1 MALARTDV
9 VCGLDIGTT
18 KTAAVIA
25 SINREGP
32 IDIIGFGVAPS
43 CGLRKGVVTDL
54 EETVKSVEAAMES
67 AERMAGLHVSGAFI
81 GVTGEHVKSLNS
93 HGIVAVSGEDREVA
107 PVDVKRVVDA
117 STIITL
123 PAERQLIHTLPRE
136 YTVDGQ
142 NGITDPVGM
151 SAMRLE
157 VDTHIVTAGSS
168 FIANVLKCVHR
179 AGIEPTAVIFDPL
192 AAGAAV
198 LLPDERNA
206 GVVLLDIG
214 GGTTD
219 VAVYWGGGVYHTW
232 TVPVGGDIVTND
244 IALGLKTSFGEAENI
259 KMAYGTADV
268 AADLGDQTF
277 EVKALSGRT
286 TRPAAKHFLRQIIVA
301 RMTEIFKLVRANL
314 ADNCPP
320 EVMLAELVLTGGGA
334 QLAGVDALAADL
346 FDLPARVGTPMH
358 VGGLTEAIKHPA
370 YAAAVGLVIFGAK
383 SESATQPARANG
395 KGMWHKVSSWFSEVM
410 G

>member
-1 MALARTDV
+1 MARSDV
-9 VCGLDIGTT
+9 ICGLDIGTS

-25 SINREGP
+25 SVGRDGP
-32 IDIIGFGVAPS
+32 IDIIGFGVSPS
-43 CGLRKGVVTDL
+43 SGLRKGVVTDL
-54 EETVKSVEAAMES
+54 EETVKSIEAAMET
-67 AERMAGLHVSGAFI
+67 AERMAGLHVSQAFV

-93 HGIVAVSGEDREVA
+93 HGIVAVSGEDREVG
-107 PVDVKRVVDA
+107 PLDVKRVVDA

-123 PAERQLIHTLPRE
+123 PAERQLVHTLPRE
-136 YTVDGQ
+136 YVVDGQ

-151 SAMRLE
+151 SAIRLE
-157 VDTHIVTAGSS
+157 VDTHIVTAASS

-179 AGIEPTAVIFDPL
+179 AGIEPSGVIFDPL

-198 LLPDERNA
+198 LLPEERNA

-232 TVPVGGDIVTND
+232 TIPVGGDLVTND
-244 IALGLKTSFGEAENI
+244 IALGLKTSHGEAENVKI
-259 KMAYGTADV
+259 AYGTANV

-277 EVKALSGRT
+277 EVKAVSGRT

-301 RMTEIFKLVRANL
+301 RMTEIFKIVRSNL
-314 ADNCPP
+314 AENCPP

-334 QLAGVDALAADL
+334 ELAGIDALAADL
-346 FDLPARVGTPMH
+346 FDLPARIGTPMH

-370 YAAAVGLVIFGAK
+370 YATAVGLALFGHGA
-383 SESATQPARANG
+383 EGAVQPARTNG
-395 KGMWHKVSSWFSEVM
+395 KGVWHRVTSWVSEVF

>member
-1 MALARTDV
+1 LARSDV
-9 VCGLDIGTT
+9 ICGLDIGTT
-18 KTAAVIA
+18 KTASVIA
-25 SINREGP
+25 TVGRDGP

-43 CGLRKGVVTDL
+43 SGLRKGVVTDL
-54 EETVKSVEAAMES
+54 EETVKSIEAAMEN
-67 AERMAGLHVSGAFI
+67 AERMAGLHVATAFV
-81 GVTGEHVKSLNS
+81 GVTGEHIKSLNS
-93 HGIVAVSGEDREVA
+93 HGIVAVSGEDREVS
-107 PVDVKRVVDA
+107 PLDVKRVVDA

-179 AGIEPTAVIFDPL
+179 AGIEPAGVIFDPL

-268 AADLGDQTF
+268 AAELGDETF

-301 RMTEIFKLVRANL
+301 RMTEIFKLVRSNL
-314 ADNCPP
+314 AENCPP

-334 QLAGVDALAADL
+334 ELAGVDALAADI

-358 VGGLTEAIKHPA
+358 VGGLTEAIKRPA
-370 YAAAVGLVIFGAK
+370 YAAVVGIVLFGAK
-383 SESATQPARANG
+383 SEGGLQPARTNG
-395 KGMWHKVSSWFSEVM
+395 KGVWHKVSSWFSEVM

>member
-1 MALARTDV
+1 LARSDV

-25 SINREGP
+25 TLGRDGP
-32 IDIIGFGVAPS
+32 VDIVGFGVAPS
-43 CGLRKGVVTDL
+43 SGLRKGVVTDL
-54 EETVKSVEAAMES
+54 EETVKSIEAAMEA
-67 AERMAGLHVSGAFI
+67 AERMAGVHVSHAFV
-81 GVTGEHVKSLNS
+81 GGTGEHVKSLNS
-93 HGIVAVSGEDREVA
+93 HGIVAVSGEDREVG
-107 PVDVKRVVDA
+107 PLDVKRVVDA

-136 YTVDGQ
+136 YVVDGQ

-151 SAMRLE
+151 SAARLE

-168 FIANVLKCVHR
+168 FVANVLKCVHR
-179 AGIEPTAVIFDPL
+179 AGIEPNGVIFEPL

-198 LLPDERNA
+198 LLPEERNA
-206 GVVLLDIG
+206 GVVLLDVG

-232 TVPVGGDIVTND
+232 TVPVGGDLITND
-244 IALGLKTSFGEAENI
+244 IALGLKTSHGEAENV
-259 KMAYGTADV
+259 KLAFGTTDV
-268 AADLGDQTF
+268 AADLADATF
-277 EVKALSGRT
+277 EVKAVSGRT

-301 RMTEIFKLVRANL
+301 RMTEIFKIVRSNL
-314 ADNCPP
+314 AENCPP

-334 QLAGVDALAADL
+334 ELAGIDALAADI
-346 FDLPARVGTPMH
+346 FDLPARIGTPMR

-370 YAAAVGLVIFGAK
+370 YAAVVGLVLFGAK
-383 SESATQPARANG
+383 SEGAVQPARTNG
-395 KGMWHKVSSWFSEVM
+395 KGVWHRVTSWVSEVF

>member
-1 MALARTDV
+1 LARSDV

-25 SINREGP
+25 TLVRDGP
-32 IDIIGFGVAPS
+32 VDIVGFGVAPS
-43 CGLRKGVVTDL
+43 SGLRKGVVTDL
-54 EETVKSVEAAMES
+54 EETVKSIEAAMEA
-67 AERMAGLHVSGAFI
+67 AERMAGVHVSHAFV

-93 HGIVAVSGEDREVA
+93 HGIVAVSGEDREVG
-107 PVDVKRVVDA
+107 PLDVKRVVDA

-136 YTVDGQ
+136 YVVDGQ

-151 SAMRLE
+151 SAARLE

-168 FIANVLKCVHR
+168 FVANVLKCVHR
-179 AGIEPTAVIFDPL
+179 AGIEPNGVIFEPL

-198 LLPDERNA
+198 LLPEERNA
-206 GVVLLDIG
+206 GVVLLDVG

-232 TVPVGGDIVTND
+232 TVPVGGDLITND
-244 IALGLKTSFGEAENI
+244 IALGLKTSHGEAENV
-259 KMAYGTADV
+259 KLAFGTADV
-268 AADLGDQTF
+268 AADLADATF
-277 EVKALSGRT
+277 EVKAVSGRT

-301 RMTEIFKLVRANL
+301 RMTEIFKIVRSNL
-314 ADNCPP
+314 AENCPP

-334 QLAGVDALAADL
+334 ELAGIDALAADI
-346 FDLPARVGTPMH
+346 FDLPARIGTPMR

-370 YAAAVGLVIFGAK
+370 YAAVVGLVLFGAK
-383 SESATQPARANG
+383 SEGAVQPARTNG
-395 KGMWHKVSSWFSEVM
+395 KGVWHRVTSLVSEVF

>member
-1 MALARTDV
+1 MARSDV

-25 SINREGP
+25 SVGREGP
-32 IDIIGFGVAPS
+32 VDIIGFGVAPS
-43 CGLRKGVVTDL
+43 SGLRKGVVTDL
-54 EETVKSVEAAMES
+54 EETVKSIEAAMEA
-67 AERMAGLHVSGAFI
+67 AERMAGVHVSQAFV

-93 HGIVAVSGEDREVA
+93 HGIVAVSGEDREVG
-107 PVDVKRVVDA
+107 PLDVKRVVDA

-136 YTVDGQ
+136 YVVDGQ

-151 SAMRLE
+151 SAARLE

-179 AGIEPTAVIFDPL
+179 AGIEPSGVIFEPL

-198 LLPDERNA
+198 LLPEERNA

-232 TVPVGGDIVTND
+232 TVPVGG
-244 IALGLKTSFGEAENI
+244 
-259 KMAYGTADV
+259 
-268 AADLGDQTF
+268 
-277 EVKALSGRT
+277 
-286 TRPAAKHFLRQIIVA
+286 
-301 RMTEIFKLVRANL
+301 
-314 ADNCPP
+314 
-320 EVMLAELVLTGGGA
+320 
-334 QLAGVDALAADL
+334 
-346 FDLPARVGTPMH
+346 
-358 VGGLTEAIKHPA
+358 
-370 YAAAVGLVIFGAK
+370 
-383 SESATQPARANG
+383 
-395 KGMWHKVSSWFSEVM
+395 
-410 G
+410 

>member
-1 MALARTDV
+1 MARSDV

-25 SINREGP
+25 SVGREGP
-32 IDIIGFGVAPS
+32 VDIIGFGVAPS
-43 CGLRKGVVTDL
+43 SGLRKGVVTDL
-54 EETVKSVEAAMES
+54 EETVKSIEAAMEA
-67 AERMAGLHVSGAFI
+67 AERMAGVHVSQAFV

-93 HGIVAVSGEDREVA
+93 HGIVAVSGEDREVG
-107 PVDVKRVVDA
+107 PLDVKRVVDA

-136 YTVDGQ
+136 YVVDGQ

-151 SAMRLE
+151 SAARLE

-179 AGIEPTAVIFDPL
+179 AGIEPSGVIFEPL

-198 LLPDERNA
+198 LLPEERNA

-232 TVPVGGDIVTND
+232 TVPVGGDLITND
-244 IALGLKTSFGEAENI
+244 IALGLKTSHGEAENV
-259 KMAYGTADV
+259 KVAFGTADV
-268 AADLGDQTF
+268 AADLADGTF
-277 EVKALSGRT
+277 EVKAVSGRT

-301 RMTEIFKLVRANL
+301 RTTEILKIVRSNL
-314 ADNCPP
+314 AENCPP

-334 QLAGVDALAADL
+334 ELTGIDALAADL
-346 FDLPARVGTPMH
+346 FDLPARIGTPMH

-370 YAAAVGLVIFGAK
+370 YAAVVGLVLFGAK
-383 SESATQPARANG
+383 SDGAIQPARSNG
-395 KGMWHKVSSWFSEVM
+395 KGVWHRVSSWVSEVF

>member
-1 MALARTDV
+1 LARSDV
-9 VCGLDIGTT
+9 MCGLDIGTT
-18 KTAAVIA
+18 KTAVVIA
-25 SINREGP
+25 SVGRDGP
-32 IDIIGFGVAPS
+32 IDVIGFGVAPS
-43 CGLRKGVVTDL
+43 SGLRKGVVTDL
-54 EETVKSVEAAMES
+54 EETVRSVEAAMEN
-67 AERMAGLHVSGAFI
+67 AERMAGVHVSTAFV
-81 GVTGEHVKSLNS
+81 GLTGEHIKSLNS
-93 HGIVAVSGEDREVA
+93 HGIVAVSGEDREVS
-107 PVDVKRVVDA
+107 PLDVKRVVDA

-123 PAERQLIHTLPRE
+123 PADRQLVHTLPRE

-168 FIANVLKCVHR
+168 FVANVLKCVHR
-179 AGIEPTAVIFDPL
+179 AGIEPAGVIFNPL

-232 TVPVGGDIVTND
+232 TVPVGGDIVSND

-259 KMAYGTADV
+259 KTAYGTADLGV
-268 AADLGDQTF
+268 DLGDETF

-301 RMTEIFKLVRANL
+301 RMTEIFKLVRSNL
-314 ADNCPP
+314 AQTCPP

-334 QLAGVDALAADL
+334 ELCGVDSLAADL

-358 VGGLTEAIKHPA
+358 IGGLTEAIKHPA
-370 YAAAVGLVIFGAK
+370 YAEAVGLVLFAAKAEGAV
-383 SESATQPARANG
+383 QPARANG
-395 KGMWHKVSSWFSEVM
+395 KGVWHKVSSWFSEVM

>member
-1 MALARTDV
+1 LARSDV

-25 SINREGP
+25 TLGRDGP
-32 IDIIGFGVAPS
+32 VDIVGFGVAPS
-43 CGLRKGVVTDL
+43 SGLRKGVVTDL
-54 EETVKSVEAAMES
+54 EETVKSIEAAMEA
-67 AERMAGLHVSGAFI
+67 AERMAGVHVSHAFV

-93 HGIVAVSGEDREVA
+93 HGIVAVSGEDREVG
-107 PVDVKRVVDA
+107 PLDVKRVVDA

-136 YTVDGQ
+136 YVVDGQ

-151 SAMRLE
+151 SAARLE

-168 FIANVLKCVHR
+168 FVANVLKCVHR
-179 AGIEPTAVIFDPL
+179 AGIEPNGVIFEPL

-198 LLPDERNA
+198 LLPEERNA
-206 GVVLLDIG
+206 GVVLLDVG

-232 TVPVGGDIVTND
+232 TVPVGGDLITND
-244 IALGLKTSFGEAENI
+244 IALGLKTSHGEAENV
-259 KMAYGTADV
+259 KLAFGTADV
-268 AADLGDQTF
+268 AADLADATF
-277 EVKALSGRT
+277 EVKAVSGRT

-301 RMTEIFKLVRANL
+301 RMTEIFKIVRSNL
-314 ADNCPP
+314 AENCPP

-334 QLAGVDALAADL
+334 ELAGIDALAADI
-346 FDLPARVGTPMH
+346 FDLPARIGTPMR

-370 YAAAVGLVIFGAK
+370 YAAVVGLVLFGAK
-383 SESATQPARANG
+383 SEGAVQPARTNG
-395 KGMWHKVSSWFSEVM
+395 KGVWHRVTSWVSEVF

>member
-1 MALARTDV
+1 MARSDV

-25 SINREGP
+25 TLGRDGP
-32 IDIIGFGVAPS
+32 VDIVGFGVAPS
-43 CGLRKGVVTDL
+43 SGLRKGVVTDL
-54 EETVKSVEAAMES
+54 EETVKSIEAAMEA
-67 AERMAGLHVSGAFI
+67 AERMAGVHVSHAFV

-93 HGIVAVSGEDREVA
+93 HGIVAVSGEDREVG
-107 PVDVKRVVDA
+107 PLDVKRVVDA

-136 YTVDGQ
+136 YVVDGQ

-151 SAMRLE
+151 SAARLE

-168 FIANVLKCVHR
+168 FVANVLKCVHR
-179 AGIEPTAVIFDPL
+179 AGIEPNGVIFEPL

-198 LLPDERNA
+198 LLPEERNA
-206 GVVLLDIG
+206 GVVLLDVG

-232 TVPVGGDIVTND
+232 TVPVGGDLITND
-244 IALGLKTSFGEAENI
+244 IALGLKTSHGEAENV
-259 KMAYGTADV
+259 KLAFGTADV
-268 AADLGDQTF
+268 AADLADATF
-277 EVKALSGRT
+277 EVKAVSGRT

-301 RMTEIFKLVRANL
+301 RMTEIFKIVRSNL
-314 ADNCPP
+314 AENCPP

-334 QLAGVDALAADL
+334 ELAGIDALAADI
-346 FDLPARVGTPMH
+346 FDLPARIGTPMR

-370 YAAAVGLVIFGAK
+370 YAAVVGLVLFGAK
-383 SESATQPARANG
+383 SEGAVQPARTNG
-395 KGMWHKVSSWFSEVM
+395 KGVWHRVTSWVSEVF

>member
-1 MALARTDV
+1 MARSDV

-18 KTAAVIA
+18 KTAAIIA
-25 SINREGP
+25 DVNRDGP

-43 CGLRKGVVTDL
+43 SGLRKGVVTDL
-54 EETVKSVEAAMES
+54 EETVKSIEAAMEN
-67 AERMAGLHVSGAFI
+67 AERMAGVHVSSAFV

-93 HGIVAVSGEDREVA
+93 HGIVAVSGEDREVG

-136 YTVDGQ
+136 FTVDGQ

-151 SAMRLE
+151 TAMRLE

-179 AGIEPTAVIFDPL
+179 AGIEPAGVVFEPL

-198 LLPDERNA
+198 LLPEERSA
-206 GVVLLDIG
+206 GVALLDVG

-259 KMAYGTADV
+259 KMAYGTAD
-268 AADLGDQTF
+268 AAANLGDETF

-301 RMTEIFKLVRANL
+301 RMSEIFKIVRSNL
-314 ADNCPP
+314 AENCPP

-334 QLAGVDALAADL
+334 ELTGIDSLASDL
-346 FDLPARVGTPMH
+346 FDLPARIGVPMH
-358 VGGLTEAIKHPA
+358 VGGLTETIKRPA
-370 YAAAVGLVIFGAK
+370 YAAVVGLVLFGAK
-383 SESATQPARANG
+383 SDSAMHPLRTNG
-395 KGMWHKVSSWFSEVM
+395 KGMWHRVSSWFSELV